1 MRFLLGI
8 IDRLLFVAVFILA
21 MQVPQFISLYQQRV
35 EGYLQSNQSVLDKFS
50 TIAHNQ
56 NLASLDKLVIQLQ
69 NSKGSASKQTAQFI
83 QTTQKETQELAISV
97 QSLDSPSLGKQLWA
111 LIRYPQP
118 KLLLST
124 LDHYQPGIIINQSAL
139 MCGIIF
145 AIIFMFVKAS
155 IAKLFRRRRRLFRA
169 SDNPLR

>member
-8 IDRLLFVAVFILA
+8 IDRLLFVAIFIIA

-35 EGYLQSNQSVLDKFS
+35 EGYLQSNQSVLDKFN
-50 TIAHNQ
+50 TIAKSQ
-56 NLASLDKLVIQLQ
+56 NLASVDKLVLQLQ
-69 NSKGSASKQTAQFI
+69 NSKDSASQQTAQLI
-83 QTTQKETQELAISV
+83 QTTQDETQNLATSV

-124 LDHYQPGIIINQSAL
+124 LNHYQPGIVINQSAL
-139 MCGIIF
+139 LCGIIF
-145 AIIFMFVKAS
+145 AILFMVVKAS
-155 IAKLFRRRRRLFRA
+155 IARLFRRRRRLFRA
-169 SDNPLR
+169 SENPLR

>member
-8 IDRLLFVAVFILA
+8 IDRLLFVTVFILA

-35 EGYLQSNQSVLDKFS
+35 EGYLQSNQSVLDKFD

-56 NLASLDKLVIQLQ
+56 NLASLDKLVIQL
-69 NSKGSASKQTAQFI
+69 KTTKDSASKQTAQLI
-83 QTTQKETQELAISV
+83 QATQEETKGLSTSV
-97 QSLDSPSLGKQLWA
+97 QSLDSPSLGKQIWA

-124 LDHYQPGIIINQSAL
+124 LNHYQPGVVINQSAL

-145 AIIFMFVKAS
+145 AILFMFVKAF